1 MKLDSP
7 LALILTVAIAAGL
20 VGCARGGSGASPETM
35 IAAAKALDQQ
45 FTTAFN
51 KGDLDGVMATYDHG
65 PDVVLFAPDELEV
78 RGWDSIRKGLQQ
90 ALANAPGAHLELVSP
105 QYRAAGDV
113 VIGWGTFRLINA
125 VPAKGTV
132 ETMGRYT
139 DVKAQRDGKWVYIVD
154 HASVP
159 LPPPSPTADDGA
171 APEELDQQDDLDQP
185 EELEQPDEPDQP
197 DDSERQGDEE

>member
-20 VGCARGGSGASPETM
+20 VGCGGAASGASPETM

-78 RGWDSIRKGLQQ
+78 RGWDSIRKGMQQ
-90 ALANAPGAHLELVSP
+90 VLANAPGARLELVSP

-113 VIGWGTFRLINA
+113 VIGWGTFRLITA
-125 VPAKGTV
+125 SPGKGTV

-139 DVKAQRDGKWVYIVD
+139 DVKAQREGKWVYIVD

-159 LPPPSPTADDGA
+159 LPPPSATADEEA
-171 APEELDQQDDLDQP
+171 APEELDQP
-185 EELEQPDEPDQP
+185 EELKQPDEPDQP
-197 DDSERQGDEE
+197 DNPERQEDEE